1 MLGEDFNR
9 DLLLW
14 RVFRVERLQEALV
27 EEAVEEAVPS
37 LRIRRRS
44 LAAGSWE
51 EGFRRSLSCVEFI
64 ELKYCN

>member
-1 MLGEDFNR
+1 MD
-9 DLLLW
+9 
-14 RVFRVERLQEALV
+14 RLQEALV

-51 EGFRRSLSCVEFI
+51 EGFRRSLSCVELI